1 MGDAVATYVDDEG
14 QKWHVCAFWQPRPL
28 SRRAEHPGS
37 ETEMATIVF
46 ERPGEERVA
55 TTHSIHGWDSE
66 ESLREL
72 FDCAVERRSGR
83 DRRSG
88 EERRSGAAEQTTDSR
103 TGRERRSSEPRRRCD
118 RGTSDAADIRMTP
131 ATFSHEE
138 AAQIR
143 AMAIVG
149 ARPICPRC
157 HRDLRLGPA
166 VAKEGDT
173 IHQLSCP
180 RCARAVMVRGL
191 G

>member
-1 MGDAVATYVDDEG
+1 MGDAVATYMDDEG

-28 SRRAEHPGS
+28 SRRAEHPES

-55 TTHSIHGWDSE
+55 TTHTIHGWDSQE
-66 ESLREL
+66 NLREL
-72 FDCAVERRSGR
+72 FFCAVERRSGK

-88 EERRSGAAEQTTDSR
+88 EGRRCGAAEQTTDSR
-103 TGRERRSSEPRRRCD
+103 SGRERRSSEPRRRCD
-118 RGTSDAADIRMTP
+118 RGTLESEDIRMTP
-131 ATFSHEE
+131 ASFSREE

-149 ARPICPRC
+149 SQPICPRC
-157 HRDLRLGPA
+157 QRDLQLGPA
-166 VAKEGDT
+166 VTKDGDT
-173 IHQLSCP
+173 IRQLSCP
-180 RCARAVMVRGL
+180 KCARAVMARGM

>member
-28 SRRAEHPGS
+28 SRRAEHSGS
-37 ETEMATIVF
+37 ETEIATIVF

-72 FDCAVERRSGR
+72 FFCAVERRSGK
-83 DRRSG
+83 DRRCG
-88 EERRSGAAEQTTDSR
+88 EERRSGVADQASDSR
-103 TGRERRSSEPRRRCD
+103 TGSERRASEPRRRCD
-118 RGTSDAADIRMTP
+118 RGTAEAEDIRMTP
-131 ATFSHEE
+131 ASFSPEE

-149 ARPICPRC
+149 SRPICPRC
-157 HRDLRLGPA
+157 QRDLHLGPA
-166 VAKEGDT
+166 VPKKGGS
-173 IHQLSCP
+173 IRQLSCP
-180 RCARAVMVRGL
+180 RCARAVIVRGM